1 MSIIIEK
8 KLISL
13 NVDDSVKN
21 NGTYLSDVT
30 FNFTNVLN
38 EEESIIA
45 VEGGLYNAQFV
56 ASFYIINYSNKVLY
70 YILNSITYFITLTE
84 GNYNYSTLATE
95 MTSKFAANGHT
106 ITITINKNS
115 GVLLFTNS
123 TGTLNSFRESGSTI
137 WNILGFQTGSGN
149 FNATANTIMPPF
161 LLNLM
166 GTKKIKIYSTALG
179 VSSIDSRNLTSSLVD
194 CLSVNQ
200 PAYSLISFDNTS
212 SAFSKLGV
220 KRINAIDIQ
229 IKDETNQL
237 LDFHNTSWSITL
249 ALLIYRK
256 VELNFEKNSFVNTVG
271 TNNIT

>member
-1 MSIIIEK
+1 MSIVIEK

-21 NGTYLSDVT
+21 NGTYLSDVI
-30 FNFTNVLN
+30 FNFTNVL
-38 EEESIIA
+38 EEEDSIIA
-45 VEGGLYNAQFV
+45 VEGGLYNCQFV

-70 YILNSITYFITLTE
+70 YILNSTTYFITLTE
-84 GNYNYSTLATE
+84 GNYNFSTLAIE
-95 MTSKFAANGHT
+95 MTSKFTLNGHT
-106 ITITINKNS
+106 ITITINKNT
-115 GVLLFTNS
+115 GVLTFTN
-123 TGTLNSFRESGSTI
+123 TGGTLNSFRESGSSI
-137 WNILGFQTGSGN
+137 WLILGFQTGSGN
-149 FNATANTIMPPF
+149 FNATTNTITPPF

-194 CLSVNQ
+194 CLSVDQ
-200 PAYSLISFDNTS
+200 PAYSLITFDNSS

-220 KRINAIDIQ
+220 KRINAIDIS
-229 IKDETNQL
+229 IKDESNIL

>member
-1 MSIIIEK
+1 MSIVIEK

-21 NGTYLSDVT
+21 NGTYLSDVI
-30 FNFTNVLN
+30 FNFTNVL
-38 EEESIIA
+38 EEEDSIIA
-45 VEGGLYNAQFV
+45 VEGGLYNCQFV

-70 YILNSITYFITLTE
+70 YILNSTTYFITLTE
-84 GNYNYSTLATE
+84 GNYNFSTLAIE
-95 MTSKFAANGHT
+95 MTSKFALNGHT
-106 ITITINKNS
+106 ITITINKNT
-115 GVLLFTNS
+115 GVLTFTN
-123 TGTLNSFRESGSTI
+123 TGGTLNSFRESGSSI
-137 WNILGFQTGSGN
+137 WLILGFQTGSGN
-149 FNATANTIMPPF
+149 FNATTNTITPPF

-194 CLSVNQ
+194 CLSVDQ
-200 PAYSLISFDNTS
+200 PAYSLITFDNSS

-220 KRINAIDIQ
+220 KRINAIDIS
-229 IKDETNQL
+229 IKDESNIL